1 LILPQDILRKSRLPS
16 VAARLVARVNVRAMR
31 KKHFGRNSKP
41 ANLLPIASIPPQR
54 A

>member
-1 LILPQDILRKSRLPS
+1 
-16 VAARLVARVNVRAMR
+16 MR